1 MPPGNLIHIA
11 IKHEGFKERNGEGRW
26 RGMIDKG
33 KEGKGR
39 RRQEKQVVK
48 MKRRLRKDS
57 HCRKVQ

>member
-1 MPPGNLIHIA
+1 
-11 IKHEGFKERNGEGRW
+11 
-26 RGMIDKG
+26 MIDKG